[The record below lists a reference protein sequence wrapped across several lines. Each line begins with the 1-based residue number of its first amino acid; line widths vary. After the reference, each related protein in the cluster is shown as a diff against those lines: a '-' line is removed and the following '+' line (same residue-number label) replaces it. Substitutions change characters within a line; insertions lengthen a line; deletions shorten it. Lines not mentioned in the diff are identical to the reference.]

1 MIYLVNIM
9 CADILAMQGVGAS
22 ATEIFTVLRRIN
34 SVSTRQ
40 GFYSIN
46 QIGIMHITAPGY
58 NSYFDFARVI
68 IGGLQVH

>member
-1 MIYLVNIM
+1 
-9 CADILAMQGVGAS
+9 MQGVGAS
-22 ATEIFTVLRRIN
+22 ATDIFTVLKRIN

-46 QIGIMHITAPGY
+46 QIGIMYITTPGY
-58 NSYFDFARVI
+58 SSYFDFSRVI